1 MVPTQFSEIP
11 TFIIFSSFTLM
22 ILSWMATL
30 HAVTKSGLNMMDF
43 LKKITIAANAF
54 MYSVLIT
61 IAVLYFKLPN
71 GLDEVDD
78 TCRSITAVS
87 E

>member
-1 MVPTQFSEIP
+1 
-11 TFIIFSSFTLM
+11 M

-43 LKKITIAANAF
+43 LKKATVIANVF

-61 IAVLYFKLPN
+61 IALLYFKLPN

-78 TCRSITAVS
+78 TCRSISAVA